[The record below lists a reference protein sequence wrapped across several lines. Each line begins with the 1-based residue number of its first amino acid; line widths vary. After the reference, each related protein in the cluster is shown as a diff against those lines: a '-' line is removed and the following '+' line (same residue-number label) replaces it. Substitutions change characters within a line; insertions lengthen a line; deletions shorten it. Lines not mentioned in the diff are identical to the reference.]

1 MKIWFDG
8 EIREQRDTPVSVK
21 SHTLHYGTAVFEGI
35 RSYLTP
41 AGATPF
47 KLGEHIG
54 RLFRSAHAVGLDIP
68 FSEADLHLAV
78 HQVLE
83 ENGLTDAY
91 IRPLVFLGEGA
102 MGLDVQTIENANPVH
117 VMISAWEWA
126 SYFDHGKMA
135 GIRAVISKHRRV
147 FSSSALAQAKAS
159 GHYLGSYCAHMDA
172 KKCGYDEAIL
182 LDEEGYLA
190 EASSANLFFVSRGEI
205 CTPLVKHALNGI
217 TRHTVMKIGFDNG
230 IRVTEQNS
238 RPFSL
243 LAADEAFLTGTACE
257 IVPVISVNGKRIGE
271 GKVGEITQLLAQE
284 FSRLVRCAE
293 LQSIQPHITAN
304 QSSTPQSIN
313 SPRGETHESDQ
324 PLRAPWWQGK
334 DRTNHR

>member
-8 EIREQRDTPVSVK
+8 EIRSQGDTPVSVK

-35 RSYLTP
+35 RSYTTC

-47 KLGEHIG
+47 KLGAHIE
-54 RLFRSAHAVGLDIP
+54 RLFRSAHALGLEIP
-68 FSEADLHLAV
+68 FSEGDLRCAV
-78 HQVLE
+78 QQVLE
-83 ENGLTDAY
+83 ENKLTDAY
-91 IRPLVFLGEGA
+91 IRPLVFLGEGS

-126 SYFDHGKMA
+126 SYFDHGKMT
-135 GIRAVISKHRRV
+135 GIRAVISNHRRV
-147 FSSSALAQAKAS
+147 FSSPALVQAKAS

-172 KKCGYDEAIL
+172 KKGGYDEAIL
-182 LDEEGYLA
+182 LDEAGYLA

-205 CTPLVKHALNGI
+205 FTPYVKHALSGI
-217 TRHTVMKIGFDNG
+217 TRQTVMKIGVDNG

-257 IVPVISVNGKRIGE
+257 IVPVIAVNGQRIGE
-271 GKVGEITQLLAQE
+271 GKVGEVTQLLAQK
-284 FSRLVRCAE
+284 FSHLVRSAE
-293 LQSIQPHITAN
+293 QQSMSPQFSIN
-304 QSSTPQSIN
+304 QSSAPAIN
-313 SPRGETHESDQ
+313 
-324 PLRAPWWQGK
+324 
-334 DRTNHR
+334 